1 MRSWNEAL
9 VEGAVA
15 GGLAAALSSA
25 VVAITGKRDSGSAIA
40 PFNAVSHWLWGDEA
54 AQDESLSWRL
64 TGVGTL
70 SHVLSA
76 AFWATLHAKVRPR
89 VPPDQ
94 SAAAAMAGGV
104 ATSAVAAFVDY
115 KLMPRRVTPG
125 FENRLST
132 TSMVAAFGAIAA
144 GVALGAILMDKARRR

>member
-1 MRSWNEAL
+1 
-9 VEGAVA
+9 
-15 GGLAAALSSA
+15 
-25 VVAITGKRDSGSAIA
+25 
-40 PFNAVSHWLWGDEA
+40 VSHWLWGDEA